1 MNQVYLALGSNLA
14 PRLTHLCHAVHALN
28 RIGKVEKAGGVYESV
43 PIDGSPQ
50 PRFLNSA
57 VLLQT
62 PLSAAVLLS
71 EVKKIE
77 IKTGRM
83 ARYVWGPREIDID
96 IIFFNHQKIKNNG
109 LQIPHCAYA
118 QRRFVLQPL
127 CDLAPDLIPPDRQE
141 SLSEL
146 LAACPDKNLLTQI
159 PISWKDYGI
168 NF

>member
-1 MNQVYLALGSNLA
+1 MNRVYLALGSNLA
-14 PRLTHLCHAVHALN
+14 PRLTHLSRAIHALN
-28 RIGKVEKAGGVYESV
+28 DIGKIEKIGGVYESA
-43 PIDGSPQ
+43 PIDGSLQ

-62 PLSAAVLLS
+62 PLSAAALLS
-71 EVKKIE
+71 AVKNIE
-77 IKTGRM
+77 TMIGRM

-96 IIFFNHQKIKNNG
+96 IIFYNDHNVKSNG
-109 LQIPHCAYA
+109 LQIPHYAYA

-127 CDLAPDLIPPDRQE
+127 CDLAPDFKPPDRQE

-159 PISWKDYGI
+159 LISWKDYGI
-168 NF
+168 KF